1 MNTMAEAPLLKH
13 PAQFPAR
20 PLTILVAALG
30 GEGGGVLADWLVDAA
45 TALGF
50 PVQSTSIPGVA
61 QRTGATTYYVEI
73 YPVHAERLAG
83 KRPVLALTP
92 APGFIDVM
100 AATEFVEAGRAMQNG
115 FTSPDRTI
123 LIASTHRVYSIAE
136 KSAAGDGRFDDD
148 KLYQATRELTRRAV
162 LFDMAELAS
171 KSGTIIN
178 AVLFG
183 AMAGTGALPLT
194 REACEAAI
202 KKHGK
207 GAEASLRGFAAGY
220 AKASGEVTTP
230 TLAAGAAALPPEGEQ
245 FAPWG
250 GPAALM
256 RNEVRAEQKRWRGN
270 PDPQANSLTER
281 VRNTFP
287 AECQRIIAEG
297 VSRLIDYQ
305 DTAYAMDYLDRLE
318 PVLRADRAGG
328 GGPGGYRLTNETGR
342 YLALW
347 MSYEDVIR
355 VADLKTRR
363 TRLTRVR
370 AEVGAKPGE
379 PIVLVE
385 FLKPGLDEFCS
396 VLPRGLAR
404 RVLTWAKGRTFNVG
418 LHVKT
423 TTVTG
428 YLLMRSLAWLKPLRR
443 GTYRYHEE
451 HRLIERW
458 LWAISSAAAKD
469 LDLALEIA
477 ECQRLVKG
485 YGDTHKRGTGNF
497 LSIFETFAEGRPE
510 LRPLERAQQ
519 IRSARLAALAEPED
533 PSLPKDHV
541 KPVVWLTEKRAAL
554 LNDK

>member
-162 LFDMAELAS
+162 LFDMAELAR

-202 KKHGK
+202 RKHGK

-220 AKASGEVTTP
+220 ANACGEVRIE
-230 TLAAGAAALPPEGEQ
+230 A
-245 FAPWG
+245 
-250 GPAALM
+250 
-256 RNEVRAEQKRWRGN
+256 RAEQKRWRGN

-318 PVLRADRAGG
+318 PVLRADRAGS

-485 YGDTHKRGTGNF
+485 YGDTHKRGTCNF

>member
-1 MNTMAEAPLLKH
+1 MNTTVGAHSLQDAGQFT
-13 PAQFPAR
+13 AQ
-20 PLTILVAALG
+20 PLTILIAALG
-30 GEGGGVLADWLVDAA
+30 GEGGGVLADWLVAAA
-45 TALGF
+45 TAQGF

-73 YPVHAERLAG
+73 YPVHTARLAG

-92 APGFIDVM
+92 SPGFIDVM
-100 AATEFVEAGRAMQNG
+100 AASEFVEAGRAMQNG
-115 FTSPDRTI
+115 FISAERTI
-123 LIASTHRVYSIAE
+123 LIASTHRVFSIAE
-136 KSAAGDGRFDDD
+136 KLAAGDGRFDED

-162 LFDMAELAS
+162 LFDMAELAR

-194 REACEAAI
+194 REACETAI
-202 KKHGK
+202 RNHGK

-220 AKASGEVTTP
+220 ASASGEI
-230 TLAAGAAALPPEGEQ
+230 
-245 FAPWG
+245 
-250 GPAALM
+250 
-256 RNEVRAEQKRWRGN
+256 RNEVRAEPKRWRDN
-270 PDPQANSLTER
+270 PDPPSNSLKER

-297 VSRLIDYQ
+297 VSRLTDYQ
-305 DTAYAMDYLDRLE
+305 DTAYALHYLDRLE

-347 MSYEDVIR
+347 MSYEDLIR

-363 TRLTRVR
+363 ARLMRVH

-379 PIVLVE
+379 PVVLVE

-404 RVLTWAKGRTFNVG
+404 RLLMWAKGRSFNVP

-423 TTVTG
+423 STVTG
-428 YLLMRSLAWLKPLRR
+428 YLLMRSLAWLKPVRR
-443 GTYRYHEE
+443 NTYRYHEE
-451 HRLIERW
+451 QRLIERW
-458 LWAISSAAAKD
+458 LSAIYSAAAKD
-469 LDLALEIA
+469 LDHALEIA

-485 YGDTHKRGTGNF
+485 YGDTHQRGTGNF
-497 LSIFETFAEGRPE
+497 LSIFGTLVDGQPE
-510 LRPLERAQQ
+510 LAPAERAAQ
-519 IRSARLAALAEPED
+519 IRAARLAALAEPEGAS
-533 PSLPKDHV
+533 PSQAIA
-541 KPVVWLTEKRAAL
+541 KPVVWLTGKRAAML
-554 LNDK
+554 EDKGT

>member
-1 MNTMAEAPLLKH
+1 LQDG
-13 PAQFPAR
+13 AQFPAR
-20 PLTILVAALG
+20 PLTILIAALG

-45 TALGF
+45 TAQGF

-83 KRPVLALTP
+83 RRPVLALTP
-92 APGFIDVM
+92 SPGFIDVM
-100 AATEFVEAGRAMQNG
+100 AASEFVEAGRAMQNG

-136 KSAAGDGRFDDD
+136 KSAGGDGRFDED
-148 KLYQATRELTRRAV
+148 KLYRATRELTRHAV
-162 LFDMAELAS
+162 LFDMAELAR

-202 KKHGK
+202 RKHGK
-207 GAEASLRGFAAGY
+207 GAEASLRGFAQGY
-220 AKASGEVTTP
+220 ANACEEVTP
-230 TLAAGAAALPPEGEQ
+230 TLAASLANSAAALPPEGEQ

-250 GPAALM
+250 GPAALIQKGA
-256 RNEVRAEQKRWRGN
+256 RTEQKRGRVN
-270 PDPQANSLTER
+270 PDPQVDSLTER

-287 AECQRIIAEG
+287 PECQRMIAEG
-297 VSRLIDYQ
+297 VSRLADYQ
-305 DTAYAMDYLDRLE
+305 DTAYAHQYLDRLE

-328 GGPGGYRLTNETGR
+328 GGPGGYRLTSETGR

-347 MSYEDVIR
+347 MSYEDLIR

-363 TRLTRVR
+363 ARLARVR
-370 AEVGAKPGE
+370 AEVGAKPDE

-385 FLKPGLDEFCS
+385 FLKPGVDEFCS

-404 RVLTWAKGRTFNVG
+404 RVLTWAKGRSFNAG
-418 LHVKT
+418 LRVKT

-443 GTYRYHEE
+443 STYRYHEE

-458 LWAISSAAAKD
+458 LYAISSAAKTD

-497 LSIFETFAEGRPE
+497 LSIFETFVEVRPE
-510 LRPLERAQQ
+510 LSPAERAQQ
-519 IRSARLAALAEPED
+519 IRTARLAALAEPEG
-533 PSLPKDHV
+533 PSLPKESV
-541 KPVVWLTEKRAAL
+541 KPVVWLTEKRVAML
-554 LNDK
+554 EDKGT